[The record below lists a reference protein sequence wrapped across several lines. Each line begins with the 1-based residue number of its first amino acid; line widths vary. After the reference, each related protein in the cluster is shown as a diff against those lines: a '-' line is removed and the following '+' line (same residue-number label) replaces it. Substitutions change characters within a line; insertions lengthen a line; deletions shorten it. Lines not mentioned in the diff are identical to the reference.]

1 MTFFVLV
8 QKKHFEGEIL
18 RNINILKTKIC
29 DSGPSPAVDKGCR
42 GMILSYSRRGRT
54 DGRIYL
60 LISPTDNTTLIMQ
73 ATLLEI
79 TAINAAGVFF
89 VLPAR
94 FDWSDLNFI
103 ERWRG
108 FSRFCIVHSH
118 IFLNFWECWKIKASI
133 AMNFNPAKTFR
144 IHCNGTIKVD
154 ELQNRR
160 WIYWL
165 GWLNQWTKPNCP
177 DSNNYILSALKKG
190 IG

>member
-1 MTFFVLV
+1 MPLSSSYKTGARPKRACETEIPIKQLLEWMNDIFCVSA
-8 QKKHFEGEIL
+8 KKHFEGEIL
-18 RNINILKTKIC
+18 RNINILKTKNC

-94 FDWSDLNFI
+94 FD
-103 ERWRG
+103 
-108 FSRFCIVHSH
+108 
-118 IFLNFWECWKIKASI
+118 
-133 AMNFNPAKTFR
+133 
-144 IHCNGTIKVD
+144 
-154 ELQNRR
+154 
-160 WIYWL
+160 
-165 GWLNQWTKPNCP
+165 
-177 DSNNYILSALKKG
+177 
-190 IG
+190 